1 MRIGNKAPLKISQ
14 AFLIVNISEFSISV
28 ELTILSM
35 LLLLPISEEL
45 LAVCTCKPLLCAMCS
60 QSCKFCF
67 RCCFQSSFGSSCTNC
82 ISPQQGELQDGWK
95 SVDSCLFPMLQ
106 TQWFAEPSTVELSLH
121 FILQLQK
128 NKKAHKIVAIKASA
142 GYLIYIYMPMHS
154 MLPIS
159 QVSRYFDRTAS
170 HPPCWQCATMT
181 RSLIKTAKIQPLNHP
196 TGESW
201 PGCKSF
207 ETLGGDKTKSAGNC
221 TAETALLRI
230 CHWIPPSPSRVFPY
244 IPT

>member
-1 MRIGNKAPLKISQ
+1 MKISQ

-106 TQWFAEPSTVELSLH
+106 TQWFAEPSTVELSLTAFH
-121 FILQLQK
+121 SPATKEQEGTQDCGNQGFSWLP
-128 NKKAHKIVAIKASA
+128 
-142 GYLIYIYMPMHS
+142 YIYIYICPCTLCCLYLKYPGILTEQHHT
-154 MLPIS
+154 LP
-159 QVSRYFDRTAS
+159 
-170 HPPCWQCATMT
+170 
-181 RSLIKTAKIQPLNHP
+181 
-196 TGESW
+196 
-201 PGCKSF
+201 
-207 ETLGGDKTKSAGNC
+207 AGNV
-221 TAETALLRI
+221 LQ
-230 CHWIPPSPSRVFPY
+230 
-244 IPT
+244 